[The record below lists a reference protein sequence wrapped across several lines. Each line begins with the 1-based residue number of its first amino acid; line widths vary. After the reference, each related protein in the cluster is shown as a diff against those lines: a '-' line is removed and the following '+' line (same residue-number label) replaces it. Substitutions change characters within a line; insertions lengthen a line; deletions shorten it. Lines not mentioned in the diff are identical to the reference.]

1 MAPAGGSHRGK
12 IFFGLLISA
21 VFLYLAFRKVDFAQM
36 WDAFRTAR
44 YGYFIPAIG
53 TIFLSHF
60 LRAFRWRFLLDPV
73 KRIGTLSLFSALVI
87 GYMANVFMPAHL
99 GEFLRAYVLSRKR
112 DLAMST
118 TFATIVI
125 ERIVDVFSLLVLMVL
140 TIFVYPFPPW
150 VTKSG
155 YIMFACTV
163 GLFVFMV
170 LLKRNTGGMMRGIR
184 FCMKPFPVRW
194 GREVEGTL
202 LKFVGGVVPLKRR
215 RDYVTVSLL
224 SLLIWAC
231 YGGAFFFS
239 FHAFD
244 FVTAYHLPWTASLVL
259 LVITTVS
266 IVVPSSPGYVGT
278 YHYLC
283 QVALGMF
290 GVPPGPALSF
300 AIAVHAINF
309 LPVFVVGLLFARH
322 EGMAIS
328 RMSRAG
334 AEEAAL

>member
-1 MAPAGGSHRGK
+1 MPAKGNRFK
-12 IFFGLLISA
+12 IAIGLVISA
-21 VFLYLAFRKVDFAQM
+21 VFLYLAFRKVDFGQM
-36 WDAFRTAR
+36 WDTFKTAN
-44 YGYFIPAIG
+44 YVYFIPAIG
-53 TIFLSHF
+53 VIFLSHY

-73 KRIGTLSLFSALVI
+73 KRVDTFSLFSALII

-112 DLAMST
+112 QLAMST

-125 ERIVDVFSLLVLMVL
+125 ERIIDVFSLLVLMVV
-140 TIFVYPFPPW
+140 TILVYPFPAW

-155 YIMFACTV
+155 YIMFAATV
-163 GLFVFMV
+163 GLFVFVV
-170 LLKRNTGGMMRGIR
+170 LLKRNTEAVLRVLR
-184 FCMKPFPVRW
+184 FCLKPFPDRW
-194 GREVEGTL
+194 EQKLEEVL
-202 LKFVGGVVPLKRR
+202 LTFVGGVVPLKRR
-215 RDYVTVSLL
+215 MDYVTVSVL

-239 FHAFD
+239 FYAFD
-244 FVTAYHLPWTASLVL
+244 FVATYHLPWTASLVL

-290 GVPPGPALSF
+290 SVPAGPALSF

-309 LPVFVVGLLFARH
+309 LPVFIVGLFFARH

-328 RMSRAG
+328 RMS
-334 AEEAAL
+334 EAREAQETLG